1 MDAAATRVP
10 WSDVLGEGRLP
21 RFVLICLAVWLNAA
35 DSLIAA
41 TIMPSVARS
50 IGGYEFF
57 GWATAGYLMGSVLAA
72 ASSGV
77 LALRLG
83 LRTAMVMAALLYTG
97 GCLLSAAAP
106 EIFAFLAGRIL
117 QGIGGG
123 WLSGLASV
131 SIGLLFANRLLPR
144 VYSSISSVWGVAV
157 LIGPMLGGV
166 FADAGSWR
174 AVFWFFA
181 AQGVLVA
188 AAAHVMLPAGET
200 PGTGRAVAWRQLSII
215 GIGIMFIAIADL
227 AGDLPRTAALTGL
240 GIAAFILALVVD
252 ARSDRRLFPRGSGD
266 PRTVHGAGYAT
277 LFLLYLA
284 TMGLLVYGPA
294 VLQTLRGVSA
304 LAAGYVVSA
313 EALFW
318 TATALPV
325 SGLTGDWPSRLIRL
339 GTLIVLVGLLA
350 CALVFTQQSI
360 VLVVAAA
367 GLIGVGFGLS
377 YAFITQGILGDL
389 SNGER
394 AIGGAGIATVRL
406 TGAAS
411 GSAMAAAIANLM
423 GFAHGFSIPA
433 AQAAGLWVFAAA
445 LPVSALACLSAWQ
458 MSRPHKQTRDAR
470 RSASPR
476 AVHLSGS
483 E

>member
-1 MDAAATRVP
+1 MDAVAARVP

-35 DSLIAA
+35 DSLITA
-41 TIMPSVARS
+41 TIMPTVARS
-50 IGGYEFF
+50 IGGYEYF

-83 LRTAMVMAALLYTG
+83 LRAAMVMAALLYAG
-97 GCLLSAAAP
+97 GCVSSAVAP
-106 EIFAFLAGRIL
+106 EMFTFLTGRIL

-157 LIGPMLGGV
+157 LIGPMLGGL

-174 AVFWFFA
+174 AAFWVFA
-181 AQGVLVA
+181 AQGLVVA
-188 AAAHVMLPAGET
+188 AAAHVMLPTGET
-200 PGTGRAVAWRQLSII
+200 SGTGRAVAWRQLGII
-215 GIGIMFIAIADL
+215 GIGITCIAIADL
-227 AGDLPRTAALTGL
+227 AGDFPRMAALTGL
-240 GIAAFILALVVD
+240 GIGAFILALALD
-252 ARSDRRLFPRGSGD
+252 KRSDRRLFPRGSGD

-294 VLQTLRGVSA
+294 VLQTLRSLSA

-325 SGLTGDWPSRLIRL
+325 SGLTGDWPNRLIRL
-339 GTLIVLVGLLA
+339 GAVTVLVGLSA
-350 CALVFTQQSI
+350 CALVFNDQPL

-389 SNGER
+389 SDDER

-406 TGAAS
+406 IGAAS
-411 GSAMAAAIANLM
+411 GSAMAAAVANLV
-423 GFAHGFSIPA
+423 GFAHGFSMPA
-433 AQAAGLWVFAAA
+433 ARAAGLWVFAAA
-445 LPVSALACLSAWQ
+445 LPVAALACLSAWQ
-458 MSRPHKQTRDAR
+458 MSRR
-470 RSASPR
+470 R
-476 AVHLSGS
+476 
-483 E
+483 

>member
-1 MDAAATRVP
+1 MDAGAARVP

-21 RFVLICLAVWLNAA
+21 RFILICLAVWLNAA

-50 IGGYEFF
+50 IGGYAYF

-77 LALRLG
+77 LALKLG
-83 LRTAMVMAALLYTG
+83 LRTAMAMAALLYTG
-97 GCLLSAAAP
+97 GCLLSAVAP
-106 EIFAFLAGRIL
+106 EISTFLVGRML

-131 SIGLLFANRLLPR
+131 SIGLLFVNRLLPR

-157 LIGPMLGGV
+157 LIGPMLGGL
-166 FADAGSWR
+166 FADAGHWR

-181 AQGVLVA
+181 IQGAVVAVA
-188 AAAHVMLPAGET
+188 ARVMLPVSET
-200 PGTGRAVAWRQLSII
+200 SGTRAVAWRQLTII
-215 GIGIMFIAIADL
+215 GIGITLIAFADL
-227 AGDLPRTAALTGL
+227 AGDFARTAALTGL
-240 GIAAFILALVVD
+240 GISAFILALMQD
-252 ARSDRRLFPRGSGD
+252 ARSTVRLFPKGSGD

-294 VLQTLRGVSA
+294 ILQTLRGLTA
-304 LAAGYVVSA
+304 LAAGYIVSA

-325 SGLTGDWPSRLIRL
+325 SGLTGDWPRRLIRWGAL
-339 GTLIVLVGLLA
+339 LVFIGLSS
-350 CALVFTQQSI
+350 CALAFDGLPLI
-360 VLVVAAA
+360 IVVAAS

-389 SNGER
+389 ADDER

-411 GSAMAAAIANLM
+411 GSAMAAAVANLA
-423 GFAHGFSIPA
+423 GFAHGFSVPA
-433 AQAAGLWVFAAA
+433 AQAAGGWVFAAA
-445 LPVSALACLSAWQ
+445 LPIAALACLSAWQ
-458 MSRPHKQTRDAR
+458 MSRP
-470 RSASPR
+470 RSAGLAR
-476 AVHLSGS
+476 
-483 E
+483 